1 MAKFIL
7 EDGTP
12 ARQHRPRLA
21 ELLSTTTGI
30 IRVATAYVTD
40 RHLLSAVSKRE
51 TRLLTSLAPMD
62 VAPGATLLQTLDA
75 PMGVGIKCRVLPQRP
90 RLHAKVYLGGSSHPV
105 VTSANLTGNAFD
117 SNIEVGVTIAG
128 SDTKRLSDWFD
139 GLWDIATPLTTDDLT
154 DLAGREG

>member
-21 ELLSTTTGI
+21 ELLSATTGI

-40 RHLLSAVSKRE
+40 RHLLSAVGKRE

-62 VAPGATLLQTLDA
+62 VASGATLLETLDA
-75 PMGVGIKCRVLPQRP
+75 LMGIGIKRRVLPQRP
-90 RLHAKVYLGGSSHPV
+90 RIHAKVYIGGSSRC
-105 VTSANLTGNAFD
+105 GD
-117 SNIEVGVTIAG
+117 
-128 SDTKRLSDWFD
+128 LSKLD
-139 GLWDIATPLTTDDLT
+139 G
-154 DLAGREG
+154 ECV